1 MANFELYFCIAHFK
15 FSPLAFHHH
24 SSERLHYQP
33 FMAYARLS
41 AIGMAV
47 PEKIITNAFFESLI
61 ETTDEWIVSR
71 TGIKTRYHTGPNE
84 FTSDLCVRAV
94 QDLVAHYPA
103 VSLEDVDMIL
113 VATTSPDQPMP
124 SMACRVQHRL
134 SLSRAGALDIYAA
147 CAGFSYGVVMAKGLI
162 AGGVHKKI
170 LVLGAETLSK
180 VTDFTDRTSCMLFGD
195 GAGAVL
201 IEADETGNIG
211 VCITGASGEGGP
223 DLYISGF
230 AESIDGQLLTMN
242 RCIVQNGKK
251 VFKWAVNKAIEQMPI
266 LAAANGLSL
275 SEIDWFVPHSANLR
289 IIEAICKD
297 TGFPIEKTLES
308 IVDYG
313 NTSSASIPIALYNG
327 IKSGKVK
334 RGDRIM
340 IFGFGGGLAYAG
352 TVITW

>member
-1 MANFELYFCIAHFK
+1 MVH
-15 FSPLAFHHH
+15 
-24 SSERLHYQP
+24 
-33 FMAYARLS
+33 ARLS

-47 PEKIITNAFFESLI
+47 PEKVITNAFFESLI

-94 QDLVAHYPA
+94 EDLATQFPE
-103 VSLEDVDMIL
+103 VSLHDVDMIL

-134 SLSRAGALDIYAA
+134 SFSKAGALDIYAA

-162 AGGVHKKI
+162 AGQIHKKI
-170 LVLGAETLSK
+170 LVIGAETLSK
-180 VTDFTDRTSCMLFGD
+180 VTDFTDRSSCMLFGD

-201 IEADETGNIG
+201 IEAADTGNIG
-211 VCITGASGEGGP
+211 ACITGASGEGGT

-230 AESIDGQLLTMN
+230 AESIDGQPISMN
-242 RCIVQNGKK
+242 RCIVQNGRK
-251 VFKWAVNKAIEQMPI
+251 VFKWAVNKATEQMPI
-266 LAAANGLSL
+266 LAAANGMSI
-275 SEIDWFVPHSANLR
+275 SDIDWFVPHSANLR
-289 IIEAICKD
+289 IIDAICKE
-297 TGFPIEKTLES
+297 TGFPQEKTLES

>member
-1 MANFELYFCIAHFK
+1 MAN
-15 FSPLAFHHH
+15 
-24 SSERLHYQP
+24 
-33 FMAYARLS
+33 ARLS
-41 AIGMAV
+41 AIGMAA
-47 PEKIITNAFFESLI
+47 PEKLVPNSYFESLI
-61 ETTDEWIVSR
+61 DTTDEWIVSR
-71 TGIKTRYHTGPNE
+71 TGIRTRYHAGPGE

-94 QDLVAHYPA
+94 EDLAAQHPGI
-103 VSLEDVDMIL
+103 SLADVDMIL

-147 CAGFSYGVVMAKGLI
+147 CAGFSYGIVMAKGLI

-170 LVLGAETLSK
+170 LVIGAETLSK
-180 VTDFTDRTSCMLFGD
+180 VTDFTDRSSCMLFGD
-195 GAGAVL
+195 GAGVVL

-211 VCITGASGEGGP
+211 ACITGASGEGGP

-230 AESIDGQLLTMN
+230 AESIESHPLNMN
-242 RCIVQNGKK
+242 RCIVQNGRK
-251 VFKWAVNKAIEQMPI
+251 VFKWAVTKMAEQIPM
-266 LAAANGLSL
+266 LAAANGMSL
-275 SEIDWFVPHSANLR
+275 ADIDWLVPHSANLR
-289 IIEAICKD
+289 IIEAICNE
-297 TGFPIEKTLES
+297 TGIPMEKTLES

-313 NTSSASIPIALYNG
+313 NTSSATIPIALYNG

-352 TVITW
+352 TVVTW

>member
-1 MANFELYFCIAHFK
+1 MTN
-15 FSPLAFHHH
+15 
-24 SSERLHYQP
+24 
-33 FMAYARLS
+33 ARLS

-47 PEKIITNAFFESLI
+47 PAKVIPNAYFESMM
-61 ETTDEWIVSR
+61 ETTDEWILSR
-71 TGIKTRYHTGPNE
+71 TGIRTRYHAGPDE
-84 FTSDLCVRAV
+84 FTSDLCVRAA
-94 QDLVAHYPA
+94 QDLVAQSPG
-103 VSLEDVDMIL
+103 VSLQDVDMIL

-134 SLSRAGALDIYAA
+134 SLAHAGALDIYAA

-162 AGGVHKKI
+162 AGGIHKKV
-170 LVLGAETLSK
+170 LVIGAETLSK
-180 VTDFTDRTSCMLFGD
+180 ITDFSDRTSCVLFGD

-211 VCITGASGEGGP
+211 QCITGASGEGGP
-223 DLYISGF
+223 DLYLSGF
-230 AESIDGQLLTMN
+230 AKSIDGQPLNMN
-242 RCIVQNGKK
+242 RCIVQNGRK
-251 VFKWAVNKAIEQMPI
+251 VFKWAINKAAEQMPL

-275 SEIDWFVPHSANLR
+275 SDIDWLVPHSANLR
-289 IIEAICKD
+289 IIEGICNE
-297 TGFPIEKTLES
+297 TGFPIEKILES

-327 IKSGKVK
+327 LKSGKVK
-334 RGDRIM
+334 RGDRIL

>member
-1 MANFELYFCIAHFK
+1 MQRPLFEFTGVFL
-15 FSPLAFHHH
+15 HHRT
-24 SSERLHYQP
+24 ERPQLIP
-33 FMAYARLS
+33 FMANARLS
-41 AIGMAV
+41 AIGMAI
-47 PEKIITNAFFESLI
+47 PEKAVTNDFFESI
-61 ETTDEWIVSR
+61 IDTTDEWIVSR
-71 TGIKTRYHTGPNE
+71 TGIKTRYHAAEDE

-94 QDLVAHYPA
+94 EDLVVQFPDKT
-103 VSLEDVDMIL
+103 LEGVDMIL

-134 SLSRAGALDIYAA
+134 SLHRAGALDIYAA

-162 AGGVHKKI
+162 ESGIHKKI
-170 LVLGAETLSK
+170 LVIGAETLSK
-180 VTDFTDRTSCMLFGD
+180 VTDFTDRSSCMLFGD

-201 IEADETGNIG
+201 IEADKSGNIG
-211 VCITGASGEGGP
+211 ACITGASGEGGA

-230 AESIDGQLLTMN
+230 AKSIDGQELTMN
-242 RCIVQNGKK
+242 RCIVQNGRK
-251 VFKWAVNKAIEQMPI
+251 VFKWAVNKMIEQMPL

-275 SEIDWFVPHSANLR
+275 ADIDWFVPHSANLR

-313 NTSSASIPIALYNG
+313 NTSSATIPIALYNG
-327 IKSGKVK
+327 IKSGKVR

-340 IFGFGGGLAYAG
+340 LFGFGGGLAYAG
-352 TVITW
+352 TVVTW

>member
-1 MANFELYFCIAHFK
+1 MVH
-15 FSPLAFHHH
+15 
-24 SSERLHYQP
+24 
-33 FMAYARLS
+33 ARLS

-47 PEKIITNAFFESLI
+47 PEKRIANSHFESLI
-61 ETTDEWIVSR
+61 DTTDEWIVSR
-71 TGIKTRYHTGPNE
+71 TGIKNRYHSDQNE

-94 QDLVAHYPA
+94 EELIAQYPT
-103 VSLEDVDMIL
+103 VSLKDIDMIL

-134 SLSRAGALDIYAA
+134 SMANAGALDIYAA
-147 CAGFSYGVVMAKGLI
+147 CAGFSYGLVLAKGLI
-162 AGGVHKKI
+162 AAGTHRKV
-170 LVLGAETLSK
+170 LVIGAETLSK

-201 IEADETGNIG
+201 VEAAETGNIG
-211 VCITGASGEGGP
+211 ACITGASGEGGP

-230 AESIDGQLLTMN
+230 AESIDGHPLVMN
-242 RCIVQNGKK
+242 RCIVQNGRK
-251 VFKWAVNKAIEQMPI
+251 VFKWAVTKMAEQMPK
-266 LAAANGLSL
+266 LAAANGMTMADV
-275 SEIDWFVPHSANLR
+275 DWLIPHSANLR
-289 IIEAICKD
+289 IIEAICNEL
-297 TGFPIEKTLES
+297 GFPFEKTLES

-313 NTSSASIPIALYNG
+313 NTSSATIPIALYNG

-340 IFGFGGGLAYAG
+340 LFGFGGGLAYAG

>member
-1 MANFELYFCIAHFK
+1 MAI
-15 FSPLAFHHH
+15 
-24 SSERLHYQP
+24 
-33 FMAYARLS
+33 
-41 AIGMAV
+41 
-47 PEKIITNAFFESLI
+47 PEKRITNAYFENLI
-61 ETTDEWIVSR
+61 DTTDEWIVSR
-71 TGIKTRYHTGPNE
+71 TGIKTRYYAGPTE
-84 FTSDLCVRAV
+84 FTSDLCVRAA
-94 QDLVAHYPA
+94 QDLAVQFPA

-134 SLSRAGALDIYAA
+134 NLSKAGALDIYAA

-162 AGGVHKKI
+162 AGGIHKKV
-170 LVLGAETLSK
+170 LVIGAETLSK

-201 IEADETGNIG
+201 IEADETGNVG
-211 VCITGASGEGGP
+211 AGITGASGEGGS

-230 AESIDGQLLTMN
+230 AETIDDQPVIMN
-242 RCIVQNGKK
+242 RCIVQNGRK
-251 VFKWAVNKAIEQMPI
+251 VFKWAVNKVSEQMPI

-275 SEIDWFVPHSANLR
+275 SDIDWFVPHSANLR
-289 IIEAICKD
+289 IIEAVCKE

-327 IKSGKVK
+327 IKSGRIK
-334 RGDRIM
+334 RGDKIM
-340 IFGFGGGLAYAG
+340 LLGFGGGLAYAG
-352 TVITW
+352 VVFSW